1 MPPKLSRQRANVCRA
16 CLCIYVLPDPTL
28 LDRVQRLKD
37 ARTEASKE
45 IEDYKR
51 SKELEFKA
59 FEDSVRRISYNYM
72 PPP

>member
-1 MPPKLSRQRANVCRA
+1 MPLKSSRQRANVSSVY
-16 CLCIYVLPDPTL
+16 LCIYILSDPML

-45 IEDYKR
+45 IEEYKR

-59 FEDSVRRISYNYM
+59 FEDSVRRISYNCM